1 MSEREIKCKTDLWM
15 RVNAEY
21 LKEKAE
27 KEERERKEEEEA
39 IREGREIKRKKK
51 PLPKDGKKQKVNLG
65 GNQTAMEAIEKMVQG
80 SAVLDPEMVLSNPA
94 GAHLLWAQE

>member
-1 MSEREIKCKTDLWM
+1 M

-51 PLPKDGKKQKVNLG
+51 SAPPGGKDGKKQKVNLG
-65 GNQTAMEAIEKMVQG
+65 GNQTAMEAIEKMVQVSESG
-80 SAVLDPEMVLSNPA
+80 LLDLNPEKLVIPPGLITLGYDSVA
-94 GAHLLWAQE
+94 